1 MDENVRMVK
10 AEGTPDLI
18 KFDFLGMTVLL
29 DHEERS
35 VTRLS
40 GPSHSMEEVMKYL
53 VGEGFLVP
61 VEEIESPG
69 KGENN

>member
-1 MDENVRMVK
+1 MDDDVKLIK
-10 AEGTPDLI
+10 AEGSPNLI
-18 KFDFLGMTVLL
+18 KLDFLGMTVLL
-29 DHEERS
+29 DHGERS

-53 VGEGFLVP
+53 VNEGFLVP
-61 VEEIESPG
+61 VEEVESPG

>member
-53 VGEGFLVP
+53 VSEGFLVP
-61 VEEIESPG
+61 VEENESPG
-69 KGENN
+69 KEENN